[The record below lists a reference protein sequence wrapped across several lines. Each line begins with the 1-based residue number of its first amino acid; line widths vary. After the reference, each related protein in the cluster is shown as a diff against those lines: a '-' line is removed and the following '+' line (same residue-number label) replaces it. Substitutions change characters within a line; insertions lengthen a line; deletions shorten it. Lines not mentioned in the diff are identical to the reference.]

1 MTIKTSRKQWH
12 CFTAWTGGKNSTIV
26 FFFFFGQGVQINR
39 REIIC
44 RHHRE
49 HLPSAQTPPAAPGK
63 GVVTVHRSAH
73 RSAATRRSSI
83 LSRDDGALGGRG
95 RFFQDRGTPWRP
107 AAWPSKREE
116 LHLRNQEIPGL
127 VRLLRLHYL
136 CIKHNGTCRNFIAN
150 LEANKQTTK
159 KNNPTSFQFADLSII
174 QRRETPAE
182 IDVEDVEGSEGE
194 GRKHEPGAG
203 EGGGE
208 EPVRRFLNQVT
219 CESRRWFGFTVVCF

>member
-1 MTIKTSRKQWH
+1 MALFH
-12 CFTAWTGGKNSTIV
+12 CLDGGKNSAIV
-26 FFFFFGQGVQINR
+26 FFFFGQGVQINR

-107 AAWPSKREE
+107 TAWPSKREE
-116 LHLRNQEIPGL
+116 LHLPKQEIPGL

-150 LEANKQTTK
+150 LETNKQTTK
-159 KNNPTSFQFADLSII
+159 KTTPPVSSLQTFQLFSDARRR
-174 QRRETPAE
+174 QRSMWRMW
-182 IDVEDVEGSEGE
+182 
-194 GRKHEPGAG
+194 R
-203 EGGGE
+203 
-208 EPVRRFLNQVT
+208 VRRGRAGNT
-219 CESRRWFGFTVVCF
+219 SRG

>member
-1 MTIKTSRKQWH
+1 MALFH
-12 CFTAWTGGKNSTIV
+12 CLDRGKEFNDC

-83 LSRDDGALGGRG
+83 LSRDDGALGGGVGFSKTGERRGAPQRGHQRG
-95 RFFQDRGTPWRP
+95 RSYICRSRKSLDWSDYYDFIIFASNITARAET
-107 AAWPSKREE
+107 
-116 LHLRNQEIPGL
+116 
-127 VRLLRLHYL
+127 LLLTL
-136 CIKHNGTCRNFIAN
+136 KQT
-150 LEANKQTTK
+150 NKQQKKTTPPVSSLQTFQLFSDARRRQRSMWRMWRVRRGRAG
-159 KNNPTSFQFADLSII
+159 NTS
-174 QRRETPAE
+174 RG
-182 IDVEDVEGSEGE
+182 VGV
-194 GRKHEPGAG
+194 
-203 EGGGE
+203 GGGG
-208 EPVRRFLNQVT
+208 EPVRRCLNQVT